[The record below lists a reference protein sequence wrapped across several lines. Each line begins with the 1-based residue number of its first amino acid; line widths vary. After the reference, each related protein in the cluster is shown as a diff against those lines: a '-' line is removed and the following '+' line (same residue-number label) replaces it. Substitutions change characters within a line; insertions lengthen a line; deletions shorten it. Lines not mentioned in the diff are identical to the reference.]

1 MKLYEKVLK
10 LSDIQTD
17 DAVKDKL
24 KVRINW
30 DKINFAL
37 NLLNIDKRQLISSR
51 IRKHYIKLKLRINA
65 DKYLSTRKVLK
76 LLMNK
81 KVINF
86 REIIRDFN

>member
-10 LSDIQTD
+10 LSDIRAD
-17 DAVKDKL
+17 DAVMDKL

-37 NLLNIDKRQLISSR
+37 NLLDIDKRQLISSR

-65 DKYLSTRKVLK
+65 DKYLSTRKVSK
-76 LLMNK
+76 LVMNK